1 MTESSPEGDPSAVKS
16 TSEPS
21 SPVPCA
27 QPVRAS
33 AATTMLVP
41 AAAAPRR
48 RTIICLLVGAT
59 GRTAGVRDATVVLD
73 GVGVWLH
80 RRRQ

>member
-1 MTESSPEGDPSAVKS
+1 
-16 TSEPS
+16 
-21 SPVPCA
+21 
-27 QPVRAS
+27 
-33 AATTMLVP
+33 MLVP
-41 AAAAPRR
+41 AAAGPRR